1 MPKNSSLLAKD
12 RVQELFLAEYG
23 SMPAVIA
30 RSPGRVNL
38 IGEHTDY
45 NEGFVLPIAVPF
57 DTAIA
62 ASPMNSSTIRVVSE
76 GFGEAT
82 FDLNGDPSL
91 SPFWARYL
99 HGVGRYLQQAGQTI
113 TGWTG
118 YIATDIPVGANLS
131 SSAALEIAAGL
142 IFSSVSNIKADM
154 KQLAYAGQ
162 YVENSILGLPS
173 GIMDQMTCAFAERD
187 SALLI
192 DCRDLSFNPVK
203 LPEGAA
209 IVVMDTGTRRELAG
223 TEYAKRRRAC
233 EVTARELGFQSL
245 RDATHS
251 DLNRLDLR
259 NGSNLKRA
267 QHVITENIRV
277 KKAVEAIQSQDIV
290 ELGRLMTESHAS
302 LKNNYEVSGPALDE
316 IVKNAL
322 NSQYCFGARMTGGGF
337 AGCAIALVKSG
348 KVDQFC
354 SEILANFKSPSS
366 QPAEAP
372 TMVYPVRASA
382 GASLIL

>member
-1 MPKNSSLLAKD
+1 MVKNSSLLAKE
-12 RVQELFLAEYG
+12 RVQELFFEEYG
-23 SMPAVIA
+23 SMPAAIA

-62 ASPMNSSTIRVVSE
+62 ASPTDSSIIRVVSE

-82 FDLNGDPSL
+82 FDLNDDPSL

-99 HGVGRYLQQAGQTI
+99 HGVGKYLKQTGQPI
-113 TGWTG
+113 KGWTG
-118 YIATDIPVGANLS
+118 YISSDIPIGANLS

-142 IFSSVSNIKADM
+142 IFYAVNNIEADM
-154 KQLAYAGQ
+154 QQLAYAGQ
-162 YVENSILGLPS
+162 YVENSVLGLPS

-223 TEYAKRRRAC
+223 TEYAKRRQAC
-233 EVTARELGFQSL
+233 EVTARELGLRSL

-251 DLNRLDLR
+251 DLNQLDSS

-290 ELGRLMTESHAS
+290 ELGRLMTESHTS
-302 LKNNYEVSGPALDE
+302 LKNDYEVSGPALDE

-354 SEILANFKSPSS
+354 SEILENYRSPAL
-366 QPAEAP
+366 QPAESP
-372 TMVYPVRASA
+372 TKVFPVRASA
-382 GASLIL
+382 GASLLQ